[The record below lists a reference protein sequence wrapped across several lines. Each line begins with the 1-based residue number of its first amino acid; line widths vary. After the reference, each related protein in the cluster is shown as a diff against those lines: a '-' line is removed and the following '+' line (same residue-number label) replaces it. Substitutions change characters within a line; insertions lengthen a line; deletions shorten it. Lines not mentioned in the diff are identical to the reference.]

1 MMNTQAILD
10 VLQLSLKEKKG
21 VTFFLPGQTIAG
33 IVTKVVETEAV
44 EARSQTYSRIV
55 IRLDQVQAVAMG

>member
-1 MMNTQAILD
+1 MSSQAL
-10 VLQLSLKEKKG
+10 LELFQLSMKDKKG

-33 IVTKVVETEAV
+33 IVTKILDTDAV

-55 IRLDQVQAVAMG
+55 IRLDQILAAAIG

>member
-1 MMNTQAILD
+1 MATQAILD

-21 VTFFLPGQTIAG
+21 VTFFLPGQTVAG
-33 IVTKVVETEAV
+33 VVTKIADEAV

-55 IRLDQVQAVAMG
+55 IRLDQVLAVAIG